1 MAYLLFLFGLVGIMI
16 GGYLTY
22 SMFSAYRYIGSSDG
36 VPVALAMLIS
46 GLPGIAMML
55 GGVLLLAAGE
65 CLIQLANIARSVEGS
80 RRAAEATAHAMTNG
94 EAAKRR

>member
-16 GGYLTY
+16 GGYVTY

-36 VPVALAMLIS
+36 VPVALAMLVS
-46 GLPGIAMML
+46 SLPGIAMIL

-65 CLIQLANIARSVEGS
+65 VLLQLASIARSAA
-80 RRAAEATAHAMTNG
+80 RTRAAAEASVALADRG
-94 EAAKRR
+94 IKRYPD